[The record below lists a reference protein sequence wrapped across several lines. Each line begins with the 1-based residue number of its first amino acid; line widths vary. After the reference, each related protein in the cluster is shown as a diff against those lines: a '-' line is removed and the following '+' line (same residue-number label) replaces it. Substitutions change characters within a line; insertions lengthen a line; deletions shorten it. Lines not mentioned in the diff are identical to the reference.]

1 MLYLIFITIAI
12 LIFTYYIFSD
22 KSAPIKVIKAVKS
35 VKAGGGNTANKIV
48 EELFDEID
56 LDSIK
61 NIIPK
66 TKFSEII
73 ITPTDI

>member
-1 MLYLIFITIAI
+1 MLYLIFITIAL

-22 KSAPIKVIKAVKS
+22 KSAPIKAIKVR
-35 VKAGGGNTANKIV
+35 GGNTLNKIV

-73 ITPTDI
+73 IK

>member
-1 MLYLIFITIAI
+1 MLYLIFITIAL

-22 KSAPIKVIKAVKS
+22 KSLPIKVVKAVKE
-35 VKAGGGNTANKIV
+35 GGGNTANTIV

-73 ITPTDI
+73 IN

>member
-1 MLYLIFITIAI
+1 MLYLIFITITL

-22 KSAPIKVIKAVKS
+22 KSVPIKVIKAVK
-35 VKAGGGNTANKIV
+35 AGGNTANKIV

-61 NIIPK
+61 NIIPE
-66 TKFSEII
+66 TRFSKII
-73 ITPTDI
+73 IK

>member
-1 MLYLIFITIAI
+1 M
-12 LIFTYYIFSD
+12 
-22 KSAPIKVIKAVKS
+22 IKAVKS

-73 ITPTDI
+73 IN